1 MRKYTHNISKSFF
14 TSYLTMMVVLLTF
27 LGGGSTCFAA
37 TDTDSIAGKA
47 IENKEISV
55 ETKEA
60 ERKLTSEERDSIL
73 ARELK
78 EFVVTGKKNRI
89 EGNKIISV
97 PSQKEKNLSYDP
109 ASLIDMMKMPGIRVK
124 DGGINTID
132 GSPVTIFIN
141 GVRANE
147 TDIATFRTED
157 VVRVEYINNPADPQ
171 YSGEFEVINFIVKEY
186 QAGGVTK
193 AYVSQTFPNM
203 GFYTLS
209 SKAVYKD
216 MTYSAMVK
224 GRYWRDHFGEEEKT
238 TTYKDI
244 YYNGEH
250 YDEIVD
256 QSHSDLWERN
266 NSIQSMF
273 SARWMGKK
281 GVITHSAGLAWDQ
294 NPGSG
299 SRSTEIWTP
308 DILNSISSNT
318 ATSGMSLS
326 PKITGEY
333 NFYPSDKF
341 SISSF
346 WAYQYTHNNSSSF
359 YQSSSLDPILNGTK
373 EDVHGVRV
381 AVNPQYNV
389 NNYIQFILNNFWSS
403 TWYDTQ
409 YNGSNDSHIKQ
420 VRGTN
425 VERLI
430 FSWTP
435 NDKFNLSLVPGIRTE
450 YWNFEGEKTQSRC
463 AATAEIFL
471 NWRISSKFRMTASSY
486 YRNYSTKASEASD
499 IILKSSDLL
508 WIKGNPNLKS
518 MDQWTTG
525 IRATW
530 LPSDMFYVGASFTWS
545 RFNNA
550 DRAIYTAAPAEMG
563 GLIKTYSNV
572 GGLDEIYASVDLT
585 GRFLKN
591 KLTVNIHP
599 SLDYGKIG
607 GDMKRD
613 KLSFQIDASASY
625 QFGNFNAD
633 VRYRKSTPSLSVFSM
648 TESRNNDQLSISLS
662 WGIKDLYASV
672 GVDNII
678 SKVKSWSNYNSPNYS
693 YNEWGSSWPLQVT
706 VSLSYTISYGKRTN
720 SNIDAG
726 DVSTGDS
733 GALK

>member
-1 MRKYTHNISKSFF
+1 
-14 TSYLTMMVVLLTF
+14 MVVLLTF
-27 LGGGSTCFAA
+27 LGGGGRCFAA
-37 TDTDSIAGKA
+37 TATDSIAGKA
-47 IENKEISV
+47 TENKEINE
-55 ETKEA
+55 ETKES

-147 TDIATFRTED
+147 TDIATFRSED
-157 VVRVEYINNPADPQ
+157 VVRVEYINNPTEPQ
-171 YSGEFEVINFIVKEY
+171 YAGEFKVINFIVKEY

-224 GRYWRDHFGEEEKT
+224 GSYWRDHFGEEEKT

-256 QSHSDLWERN
+256 QSHSDLWDRY

-281 GVITHSAGLAWDQ
+281 GVATHSAGLAWDQ

-308 DILNSISSNT
+308 DILNSTSTNT
-318 ATSGMSLS
+318 STSRMSLS
-326 PKITGEY
+326 PKIVGDY
-333 NFYPSDKF
+333 KFYPSDKF
-341 SISSF
+341 TIAATWS
-346 WAYQYTHNNSSSF
+346 YQYTHNNSSSF

-373 EDVHGVRV
+373 EDVHGARV
-381 AVNPQYNV
+381 CATLQYNI
-389 NNYIQFILNNFWSS
+389 NKYIWFMLWNDWNS

-409 YNGSNDSHIKQ
+409 YSGSNDSHIKQ

-435 NDKFNLSLVPGIRTE
+435 NDKFNLYLVPGIRTE

-471 NWRISSKFRMTASSY
+471 NWRISSKFRMSASSK
-486 YRNYSTKASEASD
+486 YSNFPTKASEASD

-508 WIKGNPNLKS
+508 WTQGNPNLKS
-518 MDQWTTG
+518 MDLWSAR
-525 IRATW
+525 IKATW
-530 LPSDMFYVGASFTWS
+530 LPSDMFYAGAYVLWL
-545 RFNNA
+545 RYNNA
-550 DRAIYTAAPAEMG
+550 DRFIYTAAPAEMG

-572 GGLDEIYASVDLT
+572 GGLDELSVGLDLT
-585 GRFLKN
+585 ARFFKN
-591 KLTVNIHP
+591 RLTINAYPVLSYNR
-599 SLDYGKIG
+599 IG
-607 GDMKRD
+607 GDQKRG
-613 KLSFQIDASASY
+613 KISFQLDAIASY
-625 QFGNFNAD
+625 QFGNFEIRA
-633 VRYRKSTPSLSVFSM
+633 RYRKTTPTLDVFNM
-648 TESRNNDQLSISLS
+648 LESNNCDKLNISLG

-672 GVDNII
+672 GVCNII
-678 SKVKSWSNYNSPNYS
+678 SKVKSWANYNSPNYS
-693 YNEWGSSWPLQVT
+693 YKNRGSSWPLQVF
-706 VSLSYTISYGKRTN
+706 VDLSYTISYGKRTN
-720 SNIDAG
+720 RNIDVEG
-726 DVSTGDS
+726 ISTGDS

>member
-1 MRKYTHNISKSFF
+1 MEKYTHNTSKSLFA
-14 TSYLTMMVVLLTF
+14 SYVTTIAVLLTV
-27 LGGGSTCFAA
+27 LGGSSTCIAA
-37 TDTDSIAGKA
+37 TATDSIAVEAEKKA
-47 IENKEISV
+47 VSV
-55 ETKEA
+55 ETKES
-60 ERKLTSEERDSIL
+60 ERKLTPEERDSIL
-73 ARELK
+73 ARELN

-141 GVRANE
+141 GVRAND

-157 VVRVEYINNPADPQ
+157 VVRVEYIHNPADSQ
-171 YSGEFEVINFIVKEY
+171 YAGEFEVINFIVKEY
-186 QAGGVTK
+186 QAGGLTK
-193 AYVSQTFPNM
+193 ASISQTFPNM

-224 GRYWRDHFGEEEKT
+224 GSYWRDHFGEEEKT

-256 QSHSDLWERN
+256 RSHSDLWERD

-273 SARWMGKK
+273 SARWIGKK

-299 SRSTEIWTP
+299 SRSTEIWVP
-308 DILNSISSNT
+308 DILNSTSSNT
-318 ATSGMSLS
+318 STSGMSLS
-326 PKITGEY
+326 PKIVGDY
-333 NFYPSDKF
+333 KFYPSDKF
-341 SISSF
+341 TIAALWS
-346 WAYQYTHNNSSSF
+346 YQYTHNNSSSF

-373 EDVHGVRV
+373 EDVHGARV
-381 AVNPQYNV
+381 CATLQYNT
-389 NNYIQFILNNFWSS
+389 NKYIWFMLWNDWNS

-409 YNGSNDSHIKQ
+409 YSGSNDSHIKQ

-435 NDKFNLSLVPGIRTE
+435 NDKFNLYLVPGIRTE

-471 NWRISSKFRMTASSY
+471 NWRISSKLRMSASSN

-508 WIKGNPNLKS
+508 WIKGNSNLKS

-572 GGLDEIYASVDLT
+572 GGLDDLFASLDLT
-585 GRFLKN
+585 GRFFKN

-607 GDMKRD
+607 GDLKRD
-613 KLSFQIDASASY
+613 KVAFQIDASASY
-625 QFGNFNAD
+625 QFGNFNAH
-633 VRYRKSTPSLSVFSM
+633 VRYRKSTPTLSVFSM

-672 GVDNII
+672 GVSNII
-678 SKVKSWSNYNSPNYS
+678 SKVQSWSNYDSPNYS

-706 VSLSYTISYGKRTN
+706 VSLSYTISYGKQTN
-720 SNIDAG
+720 RNIDAG
-726 DVSTGDS
+726 SISTGES